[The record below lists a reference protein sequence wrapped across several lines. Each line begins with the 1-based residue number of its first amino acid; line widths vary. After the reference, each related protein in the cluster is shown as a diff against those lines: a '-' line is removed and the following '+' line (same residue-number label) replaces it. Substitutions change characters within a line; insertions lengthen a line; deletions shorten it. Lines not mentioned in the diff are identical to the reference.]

1 VTNRPARAAA
11 LDFDHADPLA
21 EFRASFVGLSSG
33 SPSPSPE
40 LIYLDGNSLGR
51 LPVAAAVRLR
61 SVVETEWGGG
71 LVTSWGAGANWIE
84 EPTRVGDFL
93 GGTLLGAAG
102 GQVLL
107 SDSTTVN
114 FYKLAVAALDACPGR
129 SAIVTDLLNFP
140 TDRYILEGLAAARG
154 LTLVPVASDP
164 IDGVRTAD
172 VVAAVDAQT
181 ALVALS
187 HVDYRSGALADM
199 AAITAAVHDVDALV
213 LWDLA
218 HSVGAVPI
226 ALDATGADLAVGCTY
241 KYLDAGPGSPAFLYV
256 RKDLQASLRQPIWG
270 WFSQSDQ
277 FAMGPRYEP
286 VEGIGRFA
294 TGSPSAIGI
303 ALVDEGVKL
312 LASAGIDALR
322 IKGKLLTSYLIELAD
337 AWLLPLG
344 VELATPRDAELRGSH
359 VSLRHSDGYRVC
371 RALIDAQVIPD
382 FRAPDLVRLGCS
394 PLTTSFVEIYDAM
407 SRLRE
412 ILVSGS
418 YLEIEKTTSRV
429 T

>member
-1 VTNRPARAAA
+1 VTAHPDRAAA
-11 LDFDHADPLA
+11 LELDRTDPLA
-21 EFRASFVGLSSG
+21 RFRSSFVGLAEG
-33 SPSPSPE
+33 SAE

-51 LPVAAAVRLR
+51 LPTSAVARLR
-61 SVVETEWGGG
+61 SVVETEWGAG

-84 EPTRVGDFL
+84 EPTRVGNLL
-93 GGTLLGAAG
+93 GATLLGAAA
-102 GQVLL
+102 GQLL
-107 SDSTTVN
+107 VCDSTTVN
-114 FYKLAVAALDACPGR
+114 FYKLAVAALDARPSR
-129 SAIVTDLLNFP
+129 TSIVTDLLNFP
-140 TDRYILEGLAAARG
+140 TDRYVLEGLAAARG

-164 IDGVRTAD
+164 VDGVQVAD
-172 VVAAVDAQT
+172 VVNAVSAET
-181 ALVALS
+181 ALLALS

-199 AAITAAVHDVDALV
+199 AAITAAVHDVGALV

-218 HSVGAVPI
+218 HSVGSVPI
-226 ALDATGADLAVGCTY
+226 ALDAAGVDLAVGCTY

-256 RKDLQASLRQPIWG
+256 RSDLQASLRQPIWG

-277 FAMGPRYEP
+277 FAMGQRYEP
-286 VEGIGRFA
+286 VDGIGRFA

-312 LASAGIDALR
+312 LGTAGIEALR
-322 IKGKLLTSYLIELAD
+322 TKGKLLTAYLIELAD
-337 AWLLPLG
+337 AWLVPLG

-359 VSLRHSDGYRVC
+359 VSLRHPDGYRVC

-394 PLTTSFVEIYDAM
+394 PLTTSFVEVYDGM

-418 YLEIEKTTSRV
+418 YLQIEATTSRV

>member
-1 VTNRPARAAA
+1 VTTSADRDAA
-11 LDFDHADPLA
+11 LELDRTDPLA
-21 EFRASFVGLSSG
+21 EFRSSFVGLTPDAP
-33 SPSPSPE
+33 PSE

-51 LPVAAAVRLR
+51 LPAASVARLT
-61 SVVETEWGGG
+61 SVVETEWGQG

-84 EPTRVGDFL
+84 EPTRVGDLL
-93 GGTLLGAAG
+93 GSSLLGAG
-102 GQVLL
+102 PGQLL
-107 SDSTTVN
+107 VCDSTTVN
-114 FYKLAVAALDACPGR
+114 FYKLAVAALDARPGR
-129 SAIVTDLLNFP
+129 TAIVTDLLNFP
-140 TDRYILEGLAAARG
+140 TDRYVLEGLAAARG
-154 LTLVPVASDP
+154 LTLVPVHADP
-164 IDGVRTAD
+164 VDGVRVAD
-172 VVAAVDAQT
+172 VEAAVAPET

-199 AAITAAVHDVDALV
+199 AAITAAVHSAGALV

-218 HSVGAVPI
+218 HSVGSVPI
-226 ALDATGADLAVGCTY
+226 ELDAAGADLAVGCTY

-256 RKDLQASLRQPIWG
+256 RADLQASLRQPIWG
-270 WFSQSDQ
+270 WFSQDNQ

-312 LASAGIDALR
+312 LASAGIEALR
-322 IKGKLLTSYLIELAD
+322 RKGKLLTSYLIDLAD
-337 AWLLPLG
+337 AWLQPLG

-359 VSLRHSDGYRVC
+359 VSLRHPDGYRVC

-394 PLTTSFVEIYDAM
+394 PLTTSFVDVYDGMA
-407 SRLRE
+407 RLRE
-412 ILVSGS
+412 ILASGS
-418 YLEIEKTTSRV
+418 YLQVETTTSRV